1 MFNQNSIAPTIFN
14 QKLLAPSGSVQHT
27 FIVGFDSS
35 GDYQSHLLFKNNT
48 TNPFYS
54 EFNISTSKRIKNH
67 LYVSG
72 YQNNE
77 LKFGA
82 LTILHSGEN
91 DGLIIKLDTT
101 LNLVQYYKV
110 ATVYSDFCTDIDF
123 SKDSSY
129 IIAYQS
135 KGNPSV
141 SVGLSDANASN
152 LTGINLRDLDDAGYL
167 NIFPASLNPED
178 YIYSAKNGSW
188 HDPATWS
195 SGKVPTQTDRV
206 IIRHKVLVYQNATC
220 FTLFA
225 NPNSDIQIDPNIE
238 LKITG
243 LPSPSQ

>member
-1 MFNQNSIAPTIFN
+1 MFNLNNNAPTSFN
-14 QKLLAPSGSVQHT
+14 QKLLAPSGSAQHT

-35 GDYQSHLLFKNNT
+35 GNYQSHLLFKNNV

-54 EFNISTSKRIKNH
+54 EFNISTTKRINNH

-91 DGLIIKLDTT
+91 DGLIMKFDTS
-101 LNLVQYYKV
+101 LNLVQYYKA

-123 SKDSSY
+123 SPDSSY

-135 KGNPSV
+135 KGNPKV
-141 SVGLSDANASN
+141 TVGLSDSKTFNFS
-152 LTGINLRDLDDAGYL
+152 GINPRDLEDAGFL
-167 NIFPASLNPED
+167 NILPASLNPGD
-178 YIYSAKNGSW
+178 YIYSSKNGSW
-188 HDPATWS
+188 HDTATWS
-195 SGKVPTQTDRV
+195 NGRVPTQTDRV
-206 IIRHKVLVYQNATC
+206 IIRHKVQVYQNATC

-225 NPNSDIQIDPNIE
+225 NPNSDLQIDPNIE

-243 LPSPSQ
+243 FLSPSQ